1 MNAHPQPRPS
11 LYQELEDLPGDLVGE
26 ILNGRL
32 YTQPRPSG
40 PHGVAGSVLGM
51 KLGPPFQFGDQG
63 PGGWW
68 IIDEPELHFIR
79 NTEVDVPDLA
89 GWRCGRLP
97 RIPKDHRYTVVPDWV
112 CEVLSPSTENKDR
125 QVKMPIYARFGVAF
139 AWLVDPFAHT
149 LEAYA
154 LQSGAWHEI
163 GRFAGSAAVSVA
175 PFEAVSI
182 RLDDLW
188 APT

>member
-11 LYQELEDLPGDLVGE
+11 LYQELEGLPGDLVGE

-63 PGGWW
+63 PGGRW
-68 IIDEPELHFIR
+68 IIDEPEL
-79 NTEVDVPDLA
+79 
-89 GWRCGRLP
+89 
-97 RIPKDHRYTVVPDWV
+97 
-112 CEVLSPSTENKDR
+112 
-125 QVKMPIYARFGVAF
+125 
-139 AWLVDPFAHT
+139 
-149 LEAYA
+149 
-154 LQSGAWHEI
+154 QSGAWCEI
-163 GRFAGSAAVSVA
+163 GRFAGSAAVPVA

-182 RLDDLW
+182 RLNDLW